1 MPTTKELEEM
11 ARDYEQM
18 DRERIEEICHE
29 VMKDELFEAEM
40 AKEEL
45 RLLKEGTIVVLPK
58 DLEHARAMFKVAC
71 FYLSQHD
78 LDFKLKMEM

>member
-1 MPTTKELEEM
+1 MPTPKELEEM
-11 ARDYEQM
+11 ERDYEQM
-18 DRERIEEICHE
+18 DRERITDICKE
-29 VMKDELFEAEM
+29 VMKEELLEAEM

-71 FYLSQHD
+71 FYLSQYD